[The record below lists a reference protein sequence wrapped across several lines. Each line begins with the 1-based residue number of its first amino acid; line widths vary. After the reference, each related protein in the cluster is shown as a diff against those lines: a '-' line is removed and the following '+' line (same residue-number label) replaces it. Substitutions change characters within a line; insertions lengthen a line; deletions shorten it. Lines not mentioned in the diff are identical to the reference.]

1 MAIFKKEDKEVYIA
15 DYEHLGV
22 YACRI
27 IVPGMSDIYPAEDLW
42 LANNSM
48 GSHLR
53 ETILSLPGSEWEKE
67 DYLNLIEQLDEEGFD
82 DFTRVRELLGL
93 ATGSDN
99 GWYTLRIGEL
109 KAMLALAGGDLEQAL
124 VWTEWTMEFN
134 SSVFSPERA
143 NYYRCMQTLLLLAQ
157 EEDRQPLQYLNAF
170 VRMYGADA
178 VEAASAAM
186 SGEAAFYGLQPVD
199 SDLHAFA
206 AHQSLLKAYEKL
218 QRAKAAFWAK

>member
-1 MAIFKKEDKEVYIA
+1 M
-15 DYEHLGV
+15 
-22 YACRI
+22 
-27 IVPGMSDIYPAEDLW
+27 
-42 LANNSM
+42 
-48 GSHLR
+48 
-53 ETILSLPGSEWEKE
+53 EKE

-93 ATGSDN
+93 ATGLDN

-143 NYYRCMQTLLLLAQ
+143 NYYRCLQTLLLLAQ

-218 QRAKAAFWAK
+218 QRAKAAFWANQIAYAM